1 VVLLAIVAVAG
12 LLSAGVAGAHSVPTF
27 GLPSEP
33 RAEGFG
39 EVRPATIFLGGD
51 PSGLV
56 SHIHWR
62 RWGKPKAIGRGKG
75 WYIPP
80 GGGTS
85 DGHTARARLV
95 AWDLGYCGGQWAYR
109 KAEWYFPEYHRHGHF
124 PDATYFD
131 PNLAMKICAGHYPY

>member
-1 VVLLAIVAVAG
+1 MVVIASLIG
-12 LLSAGVAGAHSVPTF
+12 AGVAAASDVPTF

-39 EVRPATIFLGGD
+39 EVRPVTIFLGGD

-56 SHIHWR
+56 SHIRWR
-62 RWGKPKAIGRGKG
+62 RWGKPKAIGRGRG

-85 DGHTARARLV
+85 DGHSARARV
-95 AWDLGYCGGQWAYR
+95 IAWDLGYCGGQYAYR
-109 KAEWYFPEYHRHGHF
+109 KAEWYFPEYHRHGHY

-131 PNLAMKICAGHYPY
+131 PKLAMHICAGHYPY